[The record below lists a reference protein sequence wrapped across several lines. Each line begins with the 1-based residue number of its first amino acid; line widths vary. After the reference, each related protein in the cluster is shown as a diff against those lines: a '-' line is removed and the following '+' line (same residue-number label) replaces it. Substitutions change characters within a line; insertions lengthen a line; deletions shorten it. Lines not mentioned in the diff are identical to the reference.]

1 MRSKL
6 ITEQTVPRSVEYRA
20 KDSSQLVMQ
29 LNALGVHD
37 LGSTIRVEVEFRYSD
52 GCGRSRKKVGGKK
65 MPRKGSFSCLVPRNS
80 VKGNWGVEGP
90 DMDRRE
96 LSAYVVAC

>member
-37 LGSTIRVEVEFRYSD
+37 LGSRIRVEVEFRYSD

-65 MPRKGSFSCLVPRNS
+65 NAKKGQFFLLSSQKFSKRKLGRGGARYGS
-80 VKGNWGVEGP
+80 
-90 DMDRRE
+90 M
-96 LSAYVVAC
+96 